1 MLIICKTIEKKELS
15 LTLKHFSRATII
27 EAYEKARKNLGEN
40 ISGSDARDTKLIKV
54 YVTTKNIPGRV
65 IFLFFIKKDI
75 YTPVILRTKTDR
87 IGKNMT
93 VKNKEFE
100 KLLETN
106 LDLVYDDIGKGNYE
120 KVN

>member
-40 ISGSDARDTKLIKV
+40 ISGSGARDTKLIKV
-54 YVTTKNIPGRV
+54 YVTTKDIPGRV